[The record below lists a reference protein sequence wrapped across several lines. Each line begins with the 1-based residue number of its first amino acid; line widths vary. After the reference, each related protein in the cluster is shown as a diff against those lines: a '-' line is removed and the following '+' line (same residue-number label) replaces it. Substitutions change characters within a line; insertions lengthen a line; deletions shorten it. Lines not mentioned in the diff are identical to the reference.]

1 MYRPSPLVR
10 AYCLEEKLQTPAK
23 IYYKFE
29 GNNTSGSH
37 KLNSAIAQ
45 AYYAKKQ
52 GLKGVTTETGAGQWG
67 TALSMACAYLGL
79 DCQVYMVKVSYE
91 QKPFRREVMRTYG
104 ASVTPSPSE
113 TTAVGRKIL
122 AEHPGTT
129 GSLGCAISEA
139 VEAATSQ
146 EGYRYV
152 LGSVLNQVLLH
163 QSVIGLE
170 TKAAMDKY
178 GIQADIVIGCA
189 GGGSNL
195 GGLIAVKDIANANL
209 DIFDTEVIAESAT
222 SYANIVSTLNGE
234 MLLGDPQA
242 TVTEGSV
249 RVGTTPEMMED
260 TVKKGDLVLVT
271 NRYETQQFAVECD
284 ASCIVVCCGAHVS
297 PQVTASAKRHG
308 CAIIATPY
316 DTYAASR
323 LICMSIPV
331 SAKMHRDGIVKLS
344 VNTSVDDAKKTIS
357 SSRHRFFPV
366 IDEDG
371 KYKGLVS
378 TPSLLTAKKKHVI
391 LVDHNERSQ
400 AVEGLEQAEIMEIID
415 HHRIG
420 SIETAAPALFRNMPV
435 GCTSTILWQIYQE
448 NDVEIPANIAG
459 LMLSAIMSD
468 TLAFRSPTCTPLDI
482 KAGEDLARICGEDIP
497 SYSDAMFEAGADLTG
512 RTAEEVFHQ
521 DFKVFSRG
529 NAKFGVG
536 QGSFMTENS
545 RKAAEKLVGPYLA
558 EAAAAEE
565 LPMVFYMFTDVKS
578 STTEFLYYGEGAED
592 VIRRAFGVEV
602 KDGMAVLPGVVSR
615 KKQIVPPLMATFQKI
630 QEEQD

>member
-1 MYRPSPLVR
+1 MEAPRLCTDVSPQVKDIDIRRQPGIDAEMSVR
-10 AYCLEEKLQTPAK
+10 AAWTMMRDVEIDTLCAVGPDREL
-23 IYYKFE
+23 
-29 GNNTSGSH
+29 
-37 KLNSAIAQ
+37 
-45 AYYAKKQ
+45 Q
-52 GLKGVTTETGAGQWG
+52 GL
-67 TALSMACAYLGL
+67 
-79 DCQVYMVKVSYE
+79 
-91 QKPFRREVMRTYG
+91 
-104 ASVTPSPSE
+104 
-113 TTAVGRKIL
+113 
-122 AEHPGTT
+122 
-129 GSLGCAISEA
+129 IS
-139 VEAATSQ
+139 
-146 EGYRYV
+146 
-152 LGSVLNQVLLH
+152 
-163 QSVIGLE
+163 I
-170 TKAAMDKY
+170 
-178 GIQADIVIGCA
+178 
-189 GGGSNL
+189 
-195 GGLIAVKDIANANL
+195 KDIANANMDL
-209 DIFDTEVIAESAT
+209 FDTEVLSKAGT
-222 SYANIVSTLNGE
+222 SYRNVLSTLEGQ
-234 MLLGDPQA
+234 MLVGDPDA
-242 TVTEGSV
+242 RITRG
-249 RVGTTPEMMED
+249 RIFIGTSPEIMD
-260 TVKKGDLVLVT
+260 GAVHPGDLVLVT
-271 NRYETQQFAVECD
+271 NRYEVQMCAIDCG
-284 ASCIVVCCGAHVS
+284 AGAIVVCCG
-297 PQVTASAKRHG
+297 SAVPRTILARAQEKG
-308 CAIIATPY
+308 CMVITTPF
-316 DTYAASR
+316 DSYAAAR
-323 LICMSIPV
+323 LISTAAPV
-331 SAKMHRDGIVKLS
+331 RHFMRTRDLMLFS
-344 VNTSVDDAKKTIS
+344 VNTPVEDARKVMASV
-357 SSRHRFFPV
+357 RHRYFPV
-366 IDEDG
+366 LDENG
-371 KYKGLVS
+371 RYCGVIS
-378 TPSLLTAKKKHVI
+378 RRNLLNVHRKQVI
-391 LVDHNERSQ
+391 MVDHNEKTQ
-400 AVEGLEQAEIMEIID
+400 AVDGLEQADILEIID

-420 SIETAAPALFRNMPV
+420 SLETRGPVYFRNVPV

>member
-1 MYRPSPLVR
+1 
-10 AYCLEEKLQTPAK
+10 
-23 IYYKFE
+23 
-29 GNNTSGSH
+29 
-37 KLNSAIAQ
+37 
-45 AYYAKKQ
+45 
-52 GLKGVTTETGAGQWG
+52 
-67 TALSMACAYLGL
+67 
-79 DCQVYMVKVSYE
+79 
-91 QKPFRREVMRTYG
+91 
-104 ASVTPSPSE
+104 
-113 TTAVGRKIL
+113 
-122 AEHPGTT
+122 
-129 GSLGCAISEA
+129 
-139 VEAATSQ
+139 
-146 EGYRYV
+146 
-152 LGSVLNQVLLH
+152 
-163 QSVIGLE
+163 
-170 TKAAMDKY
+170 
-178 GIQADIVIGCA
+178 
-189 GGGSNL
+189 
-195 GGLIAVKDIANANL
+195 
-209 DIFDTEVIAESAT
+209 
-222 SYANIVSTLNGE
+222 
-234 MLLGDPQA
+234 
-242 TVTEGSV
+242 
-249 RVGTTPEMMED
+249 
-260 TVKKGDLVLVT
+260 
-271 NRYETQQFAVECD
+271 
-284 ASCIVVCCGAHVS
+284 
-297 PQVTASAKRHG
+297 
-308 CAIIATPY
+308 
-316 DTYAASR
+316 
-323 LICMSIPV
+323 
-331 SAKMHRDGIVKLS
+331 
-344 VNTSVDDAKKTIS
+344 
-357 SSRHRFFPV
+357 
-366 IDEDG
+366 
-371 KYKGLVS
+371 
-378 TPSLLTAKKKHVI
+378 
-391 LVDHNERSQ
+391 
-400 AVEGLEQAEIMEIID
+400 MEIID